1 MIHYII
7 QTLAF
12 QALFLLVYDLFLK
25 KETFFNWNRAYLLIT
40 AVLSFAL
47 PFIKIEAIQ
56 QSVGQDFA
64 VQLPAVFIGD
74 SPVVNQT
81 LATTE
86 SWFSWS
92 YVWALGATVALF
104 FFAKKLNKILRL
116 KRQGDA
122 TRFKEFTLIKILN
135 SVAAFTF
142 FKTIFLGAN
151 LSEDQRQIVLQH
163 ERVHVKQWH
172 TMDLLLFEFLRIV
185 CWFNPL
191 VYIYQKRLRVLH
203 EFIADRQVAAQKGKS
218 AYYQELL
225 SQVFQTNDVS
235 FVNTFFN
242 HSLIKKRILMLQ
254 KSKSRSTKLIKF
266 AMVLPLLA
274 AMVFYVSCAQEKET
288 AKAET
293 EKTEVMTKIEELSEA
308 IMKKGNLTDEE
319 MKALEFL
326 ATPAKEG
333 DKIYESV
340 EQYLEEEAAMA
351 KNEAKGEYYF
361 KDDQDKEVP
370 FAVVEK
376 VPTYPGC
383 TGTNDELK
391 KCMSQK
397 LSQMVAT
404 NFNTKLAD
412 SLKLEG
418 KQRIVAMF
426 KIDKN
431 GNVVDIKSRAPHPTL
446 ESETIRVLKLIPK
459 MKPGEEK
466 EKPVAVMYSL
476 PIIFEVK

>member
-1 MIHYII
+1 MMHYVV

-25 KETFFNWNRAYLLIT
+25 KETFFNWNRAYLLVT
-40 AVLSFAL
+40 AVLSFVL

-64 VQLPAVFIGD
+64 VQLPAVLVAN
-74 SPVVNQT
+74 SPAVDPSLVG
-81 LATTE
+81 
-86 SWFSWS
+86 SDPWFSWS
-92 YVWALGATVALF
+92 YVWLLGVVVALF
-104 FFAKKLNKILRL
+104 IFTKKLLSIARLR
-116 KRQGDA
+116 KRGVA
-122 TRFKEFTLIKILN
+122 TRFKEFTLIRIFD
-135 SVAAFTF
+135 SMAAFTF
-142 FKTIFLGAN
+142 FRTIFLGED
-151 LSEDQRQIVLQH
+151 LSQQQREIVLQH
-163 ERVHVKQWH
+163 EQVHVKQWH
-172 TMDLLLFEFLRIV
+172 TIDLLFFEGLRV
-185 CWFNPL
+185 LCWFNPL
-191 VYIYQKRLRVLH
+191 VYIYQKRLTVLH
-203 EFIADRQVAAQKGKS
+203 EFIADRHVATQKGTS

-225 SQVFQTNDVS
+225 SQVFQTQNVS

-242 HSLIKKRILMLQ
+242 HSLIKKRIIMLQ
-254 KSKSRSTKLIKF
+254 KSKSRSAKLLKF
-266 AMVLPLLA
+266 ALVLPLLA
-274 AMVFYVSCAQEKET
+274 AMLLYVSCAQEAE
-288 AKAET
+288 AKND
-293 EKTEVMTKIEELSEA
+293 KTEVMTKIEELSEA

-319 MKALEFL
+319 AKALEFL

-333 DKIYESV
+333 DKVYESV
-340 EQYLEEEAAMA
+340 EEYLEENKMA
-351 KNEAKGEYYF
+351 LNTRSGSVT
-361 KDDQDKEVP
+361 QDKDIP

-383 TGTNDELK
+383 SGTNDELK
-391 KCMSQK
+391 KCMVQK
-397 LSQMVAT
+397 ITQLVSS

-418 KQRIVAMF
+418 KQRIVSMF
-426 KIDKN
+426 KIDKY

-446 ESETIRVLKLIPK
+446 ESEAIRVLKLIPK